1 MNWAHGSFLIMQ
13 SNAAHWF
20 ALLLTHQQN
29 RRQHEN
35 YPKWFVTLSPWPGS
49 VV

>member
-1 MNWAHGSFLIMQ
+1 MNLAHGSFLIMQ
-13 SNAAHWF
+13 SNAAPRF

-35 YPKWFVTLSPWPGS
+35 YPKWFVTLSPGPGS

>member
-1 MNWAHGSFLIMQ
+1 MNLAHGSFLIMQ
-13 SNAAHWF
+13 SNAVSGI

-35 YPKWFVTLSPWPGS
+35 YPKWFVTLSAWPGG